1 MPDQNY
7 YAILGIDAC
16 ASDKDIKKAFWSLAK
31 KFHPDKNPG
40 NEKTSEEKF
49 KVIISAYEILIDQN
63 KRRAYDRTLIAKR
76 ASTKA
81 RQRKEP
87 SERAKNDERY
97 ICRMILAELLRHN
110 KQSAIQIYESLL
122 SKIPNFSLDQYMS
135 DADTRD
141 CEFLLAEAYHQMGR
155 LHEAERLYK
164 KLLERENKRAYFH
177 HFAQEIKLMLKGVYI
192 QYITKSN
199 NSEEV
204 LKSMEKILA
213 MELPTYELA
222 WIYKKAA
229 ETYYRLNDFNN
240 AVESLAW
247 AFKINPKLPGA
258 KKISRKLGLEYDD
271 KIRRM

>member
-7 YAILGIDAC
+7 YAILGIDSS

-76 ASTKA
+76 TSTKA

-87 SERAKNDERY
+87 SERVKKDERY

-110 KQSAIQIYESLL
+110 KQNAIQIYESLL
-122 SKIPNFSLDQYMS
+122 SKIQNFSLDQFMS

-141 CEFLLAEAYHQMGR
+141 CEFLLAEAYHQIGK
-155 LHEAERLYK
+155 LHEAEQLYR

-192 QYITKSN
+192 QYITNSN
-199 NSEEV
+199 NSDEV

-240 AVESLAW
+240 AIESLAW

-258 KKISRKLGLEYDD
+258 KKIIRKLGLEYS
-271 KIRRM
+271 IFSNQ

>member
-7 YAILGIDAC
+7 YAILGIDAS

-87 SERAKNDERY
+87 SERAKKDERY

-110 KQSAIQIYESLL
+110 KQIAIQIYENLL

-141 CEFLLAEAYHQMGR
+141 CEFLLAEAYHQMGN

-177 HFAQEIKLMLKGVYI
+177 HFAQEIRLMLKGVYI

-199 NSEEV
+199 NSDEV

-258 KKISRKLGLEYDD
+258 KKISRKLGLEYSFFSDQ
-271 KIRRM
+271 